1 MKITVRLTIVVLI
14 CVFTVVA
21 QEQTADPIAAL
32 RSQIAAAPTDSERI
46 RLQLKLADQ
55 LVNTGNRGDALKEL
69 DAIAHS
75 GAFDPAS
82 FYNLG
87 NAFARLGETEAALG
101 AYREAIAQRR
111 GKYSRA
117 LNNMGVLQLRQGR
130 WDEAYESFIS
140 ALKIE
145 SFRYAEAS
153 YNLGRLYAAR
163 GQEDM
168 AAREWRRALVID
180 PEHDAA
186 KQALANVH
194 NGERIEVVEAKPGK
208 AAEKSKIV
216 TEPKS
221 APVRGPKTLALD
233 QASFTYLQQARN
245 ANEHGK
251 LTEAVDNFQRVLDRQ
266 SGYFAPANLELSYV
280 LLSLKRYDEAL
291 GNLIAVTKRDG
302 ARYPISYYHLAR
314 VYELKGDLKNA
325 ETSFAQA
332 ISAYVPTNSQFL
344 LDLIRV
350 REKQGDF
357 KGALDALERYLA
369 LMQEQGQKP
378 AWSDQRLAELRA
390 KAQ

>member
-1 MKITVRLTIVVLI
+1 MKITIRVIILAFI
-14 CVFTVVA
+14 CVFTAAAQTDDPVA
-21 QEQTADPIAAL
+21 SL
-32 RSQIAAAPTDSERI
+32 RSEITAAATDADRI

-55 LVNTGNRGDALKEL
+55 LLNTGHREDALKEL
-69 DAIAHS
+69 DSIARS
-75 GAFDPAS
+75 GAFDPAG

-101 AYREAIAQRR
+101 AYREAISQRR

-117 LNNMGVLQLRQGR
+117 LNNMGVILLRQGR

-153 YNLGRLYAAR
+153 YNLGRLYAVR
-163 GQEDM
+163 GQKDL
-168 AAREWRRALVID
+168 AAREWRRALQID
-180 PEHDAA
+180 PAHDAA
-186 KQALANVH
+186 KQALANVGH
-194 NGERIEVVEAKPGK
+194 EEKITVAEVVKPEK
-208 AAEKSKIV
+208 PKPVAQTKPALAA
-216 TEPKS
+216 
-221 APVRGPKTLALD
+221 GPRTLTLD
-233 QASFTYLQQARN
+233 RASFDFLQRARN
-245 ANEHGK
+245 ATERGK
-251 LTEAVDNFQRVLDRQ
+251 MTEAVDNFHRVIARQ
-266 SGYFAPANLELSYV
+266 GGYFAPANLELSYV

-291 GNLIAVTKRDG
+291 GNLIAVSRRDG

-314 VYELKGDLKNA
+314 VYEFKGDLKNA
-325 ETSFAQA
+325 ETAFAQA
-332 ISAYVPTNSQFL
+332 IGAYVPTNSQFL

-350 REKQGDF
+350 REKQGDY

-390 KAQ
+390 KLK

>member
-1 MKITVRLTIVVLI
+1 MNITIRVIILAFI
-14 CVFTVVA
+14 CVFTAAAQTDDPVA
-21 QEQTADPIAAL
+21 SL
-32 RSQIAAAPTDSERI
+32 RSEITAATTDADRI

-55 LVNTGNRGDALKEL
+55 LVNTGHREEALKEL
-69 DAIAHS
+69 DAIARS
-75 GAFDPAS
+75 GAFDPAG

-117 LNNMGVLQLRQGR
+117 LNNMGVLLLRQGR
-130 WDEAYESFIS
+130 WDEAYESFIA

-163 GQEDM
+163 GQKDL
-168 AAREWRRALVID
+168 AAREWRRALLID
-180 PEHDAA
+180 PAHDAA
-186 KQALANVH
+186 KQALANVG
-194 NGERIEVVEAKPGK
+194 NEEKIEVVESTPVK
-208 AAEKSKIV
+208 APAPV
-216 TEPKS
+216 AEPKS
-221 APVRGPKTLALD
+221 ASTRGPKTLTLD
-233 QASFTYLQQARN
+233 RASFDDLQKARS
-245 ANEHGK
+245 ATEHGK
-251 LTEAVDNFQRVLDRQ
+251 TSQAIYHFHRVIQRQ
-266 SGYFAPANLELSYV
+266 GGYFGPANLELSYV
-280 LLSLKRYDEAL
+280 LLGQKRYDEAL
-291 GNLIAVTKRDG
+291 GNLLAVTKRDG

-314 VYELKGDLKNA
+314 VYEVKGDLKNA
-325 ETSFAQA
+325 ETAFAQA
-332 ISAYVPTNSQFL
+332 ISAHVPTNSQFL

-350 REKQGDF
+350 REKQGDY

-390 KAQ
+390 KLK